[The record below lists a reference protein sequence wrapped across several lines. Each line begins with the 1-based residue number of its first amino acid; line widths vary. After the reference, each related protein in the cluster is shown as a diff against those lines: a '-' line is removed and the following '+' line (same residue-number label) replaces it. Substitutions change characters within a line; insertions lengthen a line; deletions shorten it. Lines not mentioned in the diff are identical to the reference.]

1 MTNFVIAMRFEL
13 ANDHTGLLKV
23 CDRAIE
29 SFRTRKISR
38 GVAEYLF
45 DIRRITC
52 YIQFKEH
59 DRAEAVARRYFPKMN
74 TTDMNW
80 FVLKAYIMINRLHAG
95 QYTEAHAIMAEVHAN
110 KAYRSLPATTA
121 QTWLVFEAH
130 MYFLASV
137 EKIDSISQPEAK
149 FKVYKFLNNIP
160 IYSKDKMGLNIA
172 VLIMHVLI
180 LLQQRKFGEIIDRVD
195 ALNQY
200 CHRHLRKDETFRSNC
215 FIKMLLKI
223 VRADFNRKRA
233 ERYAEPILKKL
244 TSAPFVLSDQNIEV
258 EIIPYEDL
266 WNIVLELLE

>member
-1 MTNFVIAMRFEL
+1 
-13 ANDHTGLLKV
+13 
-23 CDRAIE
+23 
-29 SFRTRKISR
+29 
-38 GVAEYLF
+38 
-45 DIRRITC
+45 
-52 YIQFKEH
+52 
-59 DRAEAVARRYFPKMN
+59 
-74 TTDMNW
+74 
-80 FVLKAYIMINRLHAG
+80 
-95 QYTEAHAIMAEVHAN
+95 MAEVHAN

-258 EIIPYEDL
+258 EILPYEDL